1 MFHYPNKSSTK
12 IALFWN
18 CSEPNLTKHLSN
30 LMLYSTNPQTN
41 LIHQVVLRKE
51 WDHQVWGQ
59 SNHVWVTNHRLEDNR
74 CCVMNFGQISRSFF
88 FFASLIV
95 VCVLHSL
102 IHCIVVAFLLRMEAR
117 VFLTCFSVNNFNRWS
132 RHQLDDAQAL
142 DLWAIFVGHKVY
154 SMWGDH
160 SI

>member
-1 MFHYPNKSSTK
+1 VFGYPKKSSTK

-18 CSEPNLTKHLSN
+18 CSELNLTKHLSN
-30 LMLYSTNPQTN
+30 PMLYSTNPQTN
-41 LIHQVVLRKE
+41 LRHQGVLRKE

-59 SNHVWVTNHRLEDNR
+59 SNHVWVTNHWLEDNW
-74 CCVMNFGQISRSFF
+74 CCVMKFGQISHSF

-102 IHCIVVAFLLRMEAR
+102 ILRTAAAFLLRMEAR

-142 DLWAIFVGHKVY
+142 DLWAVFMGHKVY

-160 SI
+160 PI